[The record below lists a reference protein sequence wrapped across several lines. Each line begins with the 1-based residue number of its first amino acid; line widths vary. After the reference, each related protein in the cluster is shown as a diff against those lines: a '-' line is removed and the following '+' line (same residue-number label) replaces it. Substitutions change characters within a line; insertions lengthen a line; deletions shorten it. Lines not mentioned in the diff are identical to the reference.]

1 MKRKKTII
9 ITLAIIFHVSLIIVA
24 AFNVTRASVDKL
36 PELKNGDIV
45 FQTSKTSQTPALIF
59 ATNSLYTHV
68 GIIRVADSG
77 AISVVEAVGPVREV
91 PMSDWIARGV
101 GDRITIKRM
110 NDMNETK
117 AQAILASAKSHSG
130 KPYDPFF
137 SFDKDK
143 IYCSELVYYA
153 FKDGGG
159 LDIGKV
165 EKFGD
170 LNVSNIVVT
179 NLIKE
184 RWQYYPLCKE
194 QGANS
199 YEKCNELLQKQA
211 LITPVSIADDV
222 RFTTVY
228 SNFY

>member
-1 MKRKKTII
+1 MKRKKII
-9 ITLAIIFHVSLIIVA
+9 IVTLLSLVFVCFVLIAI
-24 AFNVTRASVDKL
+24 FNITRASVDNL
-36 PELKNGDIV
+36 PVLESGDLV
-45 FQTSKTSQTPALIF
+45 FQTSRTAQTPALIL
-59 ATNSLYTHV
+59 ATKSLYTHV
-68 GIIRVADSG
+68 GIIRVADNG
-77 AISVVEAVGPVREV
+77 AITVLEAVGPVREI
-91 PMSDWIARGV
+91 PISEWIARGF

-110 NDMNETK
+110 NDMDEEK
-117 AQAILASAKSHSG
+117 AQAILANAKSHSG

-137 SFDKDK
+137 SFDRDN

-153 FKDGGG
+153 FKEGGG

-170 LNVSNIVVT
+170 LHVSNMVVT

-184 RWQYYPLCKE
+184 RWQYYSPCQKR
-194 QGANS
+194 GANS
-199 YEKCNELLQKQA
+199 YEKCLGLLQQQD
-211 LITPVSIADDV
+211 LITPVSIANDA